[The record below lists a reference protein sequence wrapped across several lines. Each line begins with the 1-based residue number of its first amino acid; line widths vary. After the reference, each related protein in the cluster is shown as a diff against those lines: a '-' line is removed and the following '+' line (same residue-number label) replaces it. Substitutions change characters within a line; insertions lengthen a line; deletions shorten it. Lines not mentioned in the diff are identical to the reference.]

1 MRIKTPVYLAF
12 GTALCLYLAAAGRNG
27 YSLMKTFSPPRLLP
41 PQGGSNSS
49 WQQPPA
55 AAGTAAN

>member
-27 YSLMKTFSPPRLLP
+27 YSLMKTFSPRASCLTP
-41 PQGGSNSS
+41 
-49 WQQPPA
+49 QPPN
-55 AAGTAAN
+55 TNNP